1 MEVIEEKWVKL
12 TIKVL
17 NKIGFVEMMHGA
29 VVTKSGGIKSE
40 HLIRPSGAETMVNF
54 SHHAA
59 AAAAA
64 GLYADKLGADEDLYS
79 GLGTNIFAKAGI

>member
-1 MEVIEEKWVKL
+1 
-12 TIKVL
+12 
-17 NKIGFVEMMHGA
+17 MMHGA

-79 GLGTNIFAKAGI
+79 GLGTNIFAKGDI